1 MNDNGDDELCQLSH
15 NDEDDGKEV
24 ALPAVQ
30 LLSIRHTPV
39 LPIQSPPA
47 VSDPKVLKYFVKRYS
62 RTLYSSNLL
71 AVLSE
76 IPVRS
81 R

>member
-15 NDEDDGKEV
+15 NDEDDGEEV

-39 LPIQSPPA
+39 LPIQSPLA
-47 VSDPKVLKYFVKRYS
+47 VSDPKVLKYFVKTYS
-62 RTLYSSNLL
+62 RFNRYILQFEFIGTAL
-71 AVLSE
+71 AVF
-76 IPVRS
+76 
-81 R
+81 

>member
-62 RTLYSSNLL
+62 RFNRYILQFEFIGTAL
-71 AVLSE
+71 AVL
-76 IPVRS
+76 
-81 R
+81 